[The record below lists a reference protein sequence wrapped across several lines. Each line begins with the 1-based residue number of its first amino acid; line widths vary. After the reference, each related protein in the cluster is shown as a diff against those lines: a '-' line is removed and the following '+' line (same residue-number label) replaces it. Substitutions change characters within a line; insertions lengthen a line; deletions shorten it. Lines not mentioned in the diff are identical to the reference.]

1 MPIATSYSPT
11 APRGRGRKL
20 SRYVLSQLLGPVGL
34 LTLLLTSVIWLIAIM
49 PMLDLVIN
57 RGQSATTFL
66 YLILLYLPTPLVI
79 IMPIA
84 FFFATLLTL
93 QRLQAESELVVMASA
108 GFSLRQLSV
117 PVLGAAAIVMA
128 LTYACVLVLAPTG
141 QRVLGDKIVD
151 IRADIA
157 GALLNEGEFNP
168 VSPGLTVFIRQL
180 SNSGEIRGVLVH
192 DGRDRNHPITYLAEK
207 GVLAKTPAGTRVI
220 MQDGTVETGGK
231 NGEQLQVLN
240 FASYTINM
248 DQFASP
254 ARYTLRKTEERYL
267 SELFWPPE
275 QGVSPKI
282 RDRFF
287 AEAHN
292 RLSQPLY
299 CIAFALIALAAVLR
313 GRRQRGSVAIRLTIA
328 SLVAAGLRIAGYG
341 VMGIAQRHPALVV
354 VFYLLPALGTA
365 GAIIV
370 LMGYSPRAILARL
383 RTHSMAG
390 SGA

>member
-1 MPIATSYSPT
+1 LPTATSYSPT
-11 APRGRGRKL
+11 ASRGWGRSL
-20 SRYVLSQLLGPVGL
+20 SRYLLTQLVGPVAL
-34 LTLLLTSVIWLIAIM
+34 LALLMTSVIWLITIL
-49 PMLDLVIN
+49 PLLDLVIN
-57 RGQSATTFL
+57 RGQSATTFF
-66 YLILLYLPTPLVI
+66 YLILLLLPTPLVI
-79 IMPIA
+79 ILPIA
-84 FFFATLLTL
+84 FFFATLFTL
-93 QRLQAESELVVMASA
+93 QRLQADSELVVMASA
-108 GFSLRQLSV
+108 GYSLRQLTA
-117 PVLGAAAIVMA
+117 PVLGAAAIVMIF
-128 LTYACVLVLAPTG
+128 TYACILVLAPAG

-192 DGRDRNHPITYLAEK
+192 NNRDRAHPVTYLAEK
-207 GVLAKTPAGTRVI
+207 GILAKTPAGTRLI
-220 MQDGTVETGGK
+220 MLDGTVETGGK
-231 NGEQLQVLN
+231 SGEQLQVLN
-240 FASYTINM
+240 FSSYTINM

-254 ARYTLRKTEERYL
+254 ARYTLRKMPERYL
-267 SELFWPPE
+267 SELFWPSEP
-275 QGVSPKI
+275 GVSQKI
-282 RDRFF
+282 RNQFF

-341 VMGIAQRHPALVV
+341 VMGVAQRHPALVII
-354 VFYLLPALGTA
+354 FYLLPAIGAA

-370 LMGYSPRAILARL
+370 LMGYSPRAILARI
-383 RTHSMAG
+383 RVNAMAR
-390 SGA
+390 SSA